1 MTAGGATV
9 LPFSLEAHGLKLV
22 RALNGSRIVDAP
34 SEIKKLYYNATRAT
48 IARDLARA
56 VELLKSLPDED
67 ARQQVAVYMD
77 GLSQMRSEWAG
88 QQAPEKGQKAKALVK
103 ELRGITRWARRYTE
117 RA

>member
-1 MTAGGATV
+1 V
-9 LPFSLEAHGLKLV
+9 
-22 RALNGSRIVDAP
+22 NGSRIVDAP

-88 QQAPEKGQKAKALVK
+88 ASQPAEGTRQKTKGTD
-103 ELRGITRWARRYTE
+103 LRGMTRRPRRS
-117 RA
+117 

>member
-1 MTAGGATV
+1 M
-9 LPFSLEAHGLKLV
+9 
-22 RALNGSRIVDAP
+22 DAP
-34 SEIKKLYYNATRAT
+34 SEIKKLYYNATSAT

-88 QQAPEKGQKAKALVK
+88 QGQGRTHKSKGK
-103 ELRGITRWARRYTE
+103 RTR
-117 RA
+117 